1 MIMPAVILAIQDE
14 SDRTY
19 MEWIFQTYHRLMYH
33 YIMEVLH
40 DSWQADD
47 VMQESVVKLIH
58 KIDVLRRLSESK
70 RRNYIITTAKN
81 TAISYLRRESIRK
94 GIAYDD
100 WAKDCIGTQS
110 EEDPE
115 ALVLRQEE
123 MEALQLIW
131 DDLDERSRYLL
142 SSRYILEQSFEEM
155 ARELGVTA
163 GSARMLL
170 TRAKRAALALIEN
183 HVRPLKTGGKG
194 AIINTRYGRT

>member
-19 MEWIFQTYHRLMYH
+19 MEWIFQTYHRLMYD

-58 KIDVLRRLSESK
+58 KIDVLRRFSESK

-183 HVRPLKTGGKG
+183 HARSGRGG
-194 AIINTRYGRT
+194 R

>member
-123 MEALQLIW
+123 LEALQLIW

-183 HVRPLKTGGKG
+183 HARSGRGG
-194 AIINTRYGRT
+194 R

>member
-81 TAISYLRRESIRK
+81 TTVSYLRREAVRK
-94 GIAYDD
+94 GIPYDD
-100 WAKDCIGTQS
+100 WVKDCIGTQS

-183 HVRPLKTGGKG
+183 HARSGRGG
-194 AIINTRYGRT
+194 R